1 MKIIASTGNSKWLAE
16 VDSFE
21 LRQLNS
27 EVKIEIG
34 VEYEIKKAA
43 QTLATLRGLSQNK
56 LKYIGKYI
64 VDLQAKFEQIEE
76 AYDALMMLDTI
87 KHSEDKDGV

>member
-21 LRQLNS
+21 LRELNS
-27 EVKIEIG
+27 EVNLEIG
-34 VEYEIKKAA
+34 AEYDIRKAA
-43 QTLATLRGLSQNK
+43 QTLADLRGLSQNK

-76 AYDALMMLDTI
+76 AYDALMLLDTI